1 MTMPAHEILHF
12 SVRHSHCATL
22 MQEMKLKIWQATGM
36 QPQRLCLFLSFG
48 NQNRSVLCNF
58 AANKGERTCP
68 CTTQFPRRHTNNQGF
83 STHNMLSLM
92 QRTSRGLAAHASF
105 FIIGV
110 AIITFFVPSLFDWV
124 RGATQTIILG
134 LIMLTMGL
142 TLTTEDF
149 HILLRRP
156 FDIVIGALAQFFIM
170 PGVAWL
176 LVHVWHLEP
185 ALALGILLV
194 GCCPGGVSSNIMSYL
209 CRGDVAYSVGM
220 TCTSTLLAPVMTP
233 LLMQLT
239 AGEIV
244 QVDAVGMFLNI
255 LLVTIIPVSLGM
267 LLNYLFGRRTFFP
280 TVQSLMPGV
289 GVVCLAMIVG
299 GVISTVHDEL
309 VSRGLMLFLWTFAIV
324 FCHNTTGYLL
334 GWLTGRAVKFG
345 TAKRRTLSIEVG
357 MQNAGLGT
365 VLAGNFFATQPL
377 AVLPCAISC
386 AWHSISGTIL
396 AGLFLRMDRRKEK
409 E

>member
-1 MTMPAHEILHF
+1 MLVF
-12 SVRHSHCATL
+12 L
-22 MQEMKLKIWQATGM
+22 
-36 QPQRLCLFLSFG
+36 QR
-48 NQNRSVLCNF
+48 
-58 AANKGERTCP
+58 A
-68 CTTQFPRRHTNNQGF
+68 
-83 STHNMLSLM
+83 
-92 QRTSRGLAAHASF
+92 SRCLAAHASF

-110 AIITFFVPSLFDWV
+110 AVLTFFFPHVFDWV
-124 RGATQTIILG
+124 RGATQTAILG

-142 TLTTEDF
+142 TLTAEDF
-149 HILLRRP
+149 RILLRRP
-156 FDIVIGALAQFFIM
+156 ADIAIGAVAQFTIM

-176 LVHVWHLEP
+176 LVQVWHLEP

-209 CRGDVAYSVGM
+209 CHGDVAYSVGM

-244 QVDAVGMFLNI
+244 HVDAVGMFVNI
-255 LLVTIIPVSLGM
+255 LLVTVIPVSLGM
-267 LLNYLFGRRTFFP
+267 ALNYVFGRRACFP
-280 TVQSLMPGV
+280 AVQSVMPGV

-299 GVISTVHDEL
+299 GVVSTVRDDL
-309 VSRGLMLFLWTFAIV
+309 VSRGLVLFLWTFAV
-324 FCHNTTGYLL
+324 VLCHNSAGYLL
-334 GWLTGRAVKFG
+334 GWLTGRAVGFG
-345 TAKRRTLSIEVG
+345 TAKKRTLSIEVG

-365 VLAGNFFATQPL
+365 VLAGSFFAAQPL

-396 AGLFLRMDRRKEK
+396 AGLFLRRDRRKEAARG
-409 E
+409 